1 MPYSRT
7 QQTSNLNAIR
17 AKTLELALYSTN
29 PTASDTGSEITGGG
43 YVRQSISFTTPQAVI
58 DGVYMTNT
66 ATLSF
71 PTATGDYSAPVSH
84 FAVREV
90 GGGMMFYGTTQE
102 LGLDTSRTIRAGDI
116 FRVAA
121 NTLVHKEL
129 D

>member
-90 GGGMMFYGTTQE
+90 GGDMMFYGTTQE